1 LFPVKV
7 PKNIKILDAKI
18 HGKIFVGVIH
28 HDDSGDGTTLLH
40 LACGVGLFDLAV
52 RVLERRAD
60 VALEHRYFGAPL
72 LLAAEQGG
80 DHGDPGMGFWELGN
94 VGKLLELFGKWKEVQ
109 DNWTIGEHSMF
120 RFAVLGFPMN
130 MGRRN
135 L

>member
-1 LFPVKV
+1 M
-7 PKNIKILDAKI
+7 
-18 HGKIFVGVIH
+18 
-28 HDDSGDGTTLLH
+28 
-40 LACGVGLFDLAV
+40 GLFDLAV

-80 DHGDPGMGFWELGN
+80 DHGDPGMGFRELGN